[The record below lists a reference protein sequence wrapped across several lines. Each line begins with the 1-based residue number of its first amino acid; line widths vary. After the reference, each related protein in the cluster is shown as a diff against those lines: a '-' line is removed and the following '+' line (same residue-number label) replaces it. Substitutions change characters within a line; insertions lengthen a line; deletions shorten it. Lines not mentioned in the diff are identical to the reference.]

1 MNKNE
6 IILNAFYDELEKQAG
21 LGQQIF
27 KHIGGAM
34 EDVEKAVLK
43 KGKKFVKSNDLGDD
57 YMQWIAGRQKN
68 LGKRRGKNQRL
79 VDKGQTGAI
88 IGGAALGGAM
98 LGGKD

>member
-27 KHIGGAM
+27 KHIGGVM

-43 KGKKFVKSNDLGDD
+43 KGKKFVKSNNLGND
-57 YMQWIAGRQKN
+57 YANWIKGRQDN
-68 LGKRRGKNQRL
+68 LNKTRGKGQRL
-79 VDKGQTGAI
+79 TGKGQTGAI